1 MEKNGY
7 VNIEF
12 ETSNQLRN
20 GSASNRYSKL
30 NGAQKVDLVDTF
42 EPTTS
47 TNESDSDKNETKSEI
62 LDDDKI
68 NLSIENLE
76 QIRLKATSMSL
87 PLLAALC
94 SDQSLIKSLNRN
106 KSDQIN

>member
-1 MEKNGY
+1 MNK
-7 VNIEF
+7 EF
-12 ETSNQLRN
+12 ETSNQRN
-20 GSASNRYSKL
+20 GFNKYSIL
-30 NGAQKVDLVDTF
+30 NSEQKVDFFDTF
-42 EPTTS
+42 EPSTS

-62 LDDDKI
+62 LLDDDKI

-94 SDQSLIKSLNRN
+94 SDESLIKSLNRN